1 MINFTLEVIMY
12 IPAII
17 LMLISS
23 ILIWRKYKVKKEKFY
38 LCLMISWFSLTLY
51 FLTGAISFIFLSL
64 FQYQLHFVFLIP
76 VSLGLIISVDLMERY
91 TVDPKKLVILSITMT
106 GFFITLFNQTNL
118 DIIDLPTG
126 GYSIKMND
134 PLRFW
139 FQLAMAI
146 PIFLYFYYCLQ
157 IYLRMPKTQK
167 KKALI
172 NLVGGFIFGPIS
184 FFMNFVQLGWSIP
197 GIVII
202 FVAIGAIIS
211 SYSFYQTP
219 ELLEVLI
226 NSSNT
231 ARYKLLT
238 KILPICAKCKNIRDS
253 HGEWHPI
260 DEYLSKY
267 SDLKFS
273 HGICE
278 ECAKILYP
286 DLEIL

>member
-1 MINFTLEVIMY
+1 M
-12 IPAII
+12 
-17 LMLISS
+17 
-23 ILIWRKYKVKKEKFY
+23 WRKYKIKKEKFY
-38 LCLMISWFSLTLY
+38 LWLMISWISLTLY
-51 FLTGAISFIFLSL
+51 FLTGAISFIFLSFL
-64 FQYQLHFVFLIP
+64 QYQLHFVFLIP

-91 TVDPKKLVILSITMT
+91 TVDPIKLVILSITMT
-106 GFFITLFNQTNL
+106 GFFINLSSQTKLF
-118 DIIDLPTG
+118 IIDLPTG

-134 PLRFW
+134 PLRIW
-139 FQLAMAI
+139 FQMAI
-146 PIFLYFYYCLQ
+146 MIPLILYFYYCIQ
-157 IYLRMPKTQK
+157 IFLKMPKTQK

-172 NLVGGFIFGPIS
+172 NFVGGLIFGPIS

-202 FVAIGAIIS
+202 CGAIGATIS
-211 SYSFYQTP
+211 SYSFYRTP

-226 NSSNT
+226 KSSNT
-231 ARYKLLT
+231 AKYYLLT
-238 KILPICAKCKNIRDS
+238 KILPICAKCKKIRDS

-260 DEYLSKY
+260 DCYLSKY

-278 ECAKILYP
+278 KCAKMLYP